1 MQIGHSEKLKLS
13 PEQKS
18 KLSNWIG
25 SARVIWNSK
34 IEENNYYY
42 SFARK
47 FVPINQWQWINKQE
61 PEYQWINQQF
71 SQFKNK
77 DLTPWLS
84 EVPSTILRNSAT
96 NWFQTQM
103 KFMKGECG
111 PPRKKSRSEGGSIL
125 LTNDTYEVLDFNGYK
140 ITLMIGQ
147 KKNNIGIVT
156 VRFRRKIASLP
167 NSITIKVDAYDRWK
181 ISFSYE
187 DQTGQVSDA
196 KSLQKEWLEHL
207 KTKDI
212 DELTVLVMGLDR
224 GVKVPVATLDKNFD
238 FTKEQKNSMSKKDR
252 YLKKLQR
259 KLSRQKKGSKKRNK
273 TKSRISRLHTGVAN
287 IRKDFAHKLT
297 HELTAINNKKVF
309 VLENLST
316 KNMTK
321 SASGTME
328 NPGKN
333 VAAKSG
339 LNREILKV
347 GWHQIET
354 FLTYKAIKNGKIVF
368 KVAPN
373 HTSQECS
380 HCGHTHADNRLEQS
394 KFDCVQCGFTANADT
409 NASQVIQKRAIKL
422 ILDSG
427 TELSSKGVLQPK
439 IALRQKVV
447 TRSRTVKTG
456 ARKVKTSALVEAT
469 QEKRLAS

>member
-1 MQIGHSEKLKLS
+1 MQIGHSENLKLS
-13 PEQKS
+13 PEQKN
-18 KLSNWIG
+18 KLKNWIG
-25 SARVIWNSK
+25 SARFIWNSK

-47 FVPINQWQWINKQE
+47 FVSITKWQWINKQE
-61 PEYQWINQQF
+61 PEHQWINQQF

-84 EVPSTILRNSAT
+84 DTPSTILRNSAV

-111 PPRKKSRSEGGSIL
+111 PPQKKSRSEGGSIL
-125 LTNDTYEVLDFNGYK
+125 LTNDTFEVLDFNGYK

-167 NSITIKVDAYDRWK
+167 NSITIKVDAYDKWK

-187 DQTGQVSDA
+187 DLSAQVSDA
-196 KSLQKEWLEHL
+196 KTLQKEWFGQL
-207 KTKDI
+207 KNKSFNELKD
-212 DELTVLVMGLDR
+212 LVMGLDR
-224 GVKVPVATLDKNFD
+224 GVKVPVATPDKNLD
-238 FTKEQKNSMSKKDR
+238 FTIEQKKSMTNKDR

-259 KLSRQKKGSKKRNK
+259 KLSRQTKGSNKRSK
-273 TKSRISRLHTGVAN
+273 TKSRVARLHSGIAN
-287 IRKDFAHKLT
+287 IRKDFAHKATHDLT
-297 HELTAINNKKVF
+297 TKNNKKVF
-309 VLENLST
+309 ILENLST

-321 SASGTME
+321 SASGTKE
-328 NPGKN
+328 SPGKN
-333 VAAKSG
+333 VSAKSG

-368 KVAPN
+368 KVSPQ

-394 KFDCVQCGFTANADT
+394 KFVCVMCKYTANADT

-422 ILDSG
+422 FLDSG
-427 TELSSKGVLQPK
+427 TELSAKGVLQPGT
-439 IALRQKVV
+439 I
-447 TRSRTVKTG
+447 KTG
-456 ARKVKTSALVEAT
+456 SRKAKTSALVEAT